1 MSSAT
6 SHPNHRDREREL
18 LERYHR
24 DGDHSA
30 RQEVVERSIDLVHY
44 VARRYQNR
52 GIAYEELVQAGS
64 IGLLKAVDRFDLD
77 RGVTL
82 STFAIPNILGE
93 IRRYF
98 RDNGWAMRVPRSIQE
113 NSAKVTS
120 VTDRLTTK
128 LQRVPTVSEIADM
141 AELTVEQVL
150 EAMEGARAYSLGSL
164 DAPIESG
171 EDDFSGHDRLG
182 AEDPGFQRAEARLA
196 VLHGMR
202 VLRDRERQ
210 IIALRFGRDMTQ
222 LEIAQELGISQ
233 MHVSRLLRVALDD
246 LRQELERRP
255 SEAGDR
261 PLAEAT
267 G

>member
-1 MSSAT
+1 MSSI
-6 SHPNHRDREREL
+6 SPLPKHRDHELEL
-18 LERYHR
+18 LRRYHCE
-24 DGDHSA
+24 GDFNA

-64 IGLLKAVDRFDLD
+64 IGLLKAVDRFDVE

-93 IRRYF
+93 VRRYF

-113 NSAKVTS
+113 NSATVAAI
-120 VTDRLTTK
+120 TDRLTIK
-128 LQRVPTVSEIADM
+128 LQRVPTVAEIAE
-141 AELTVEQVL
+141 ASELPVEKVL
-150 EAMEGARAYSLGSL
+150 EALEGARAYTLGSL
-164 DAPIESG
+164 DAPVESG
-171 EDDFSGHDRLG
+171 EDNFSAHDRLG
-182 AEDPGFQRAEARLA
+182 SNDPGYERADAKLT
-196 VLHGMR
+196 VLRGMR

-210 IIALRFGRDMTQ
+210 ILALRFGRDMTQ

-233 MHVSRLLRVALDD
+233 MHVSRLLRGALDD
-246 LRQELERRP
+246 LRSELERDAATAPRP
-255 SEAGDR
+255 T
-261 PLAEAT
+261 LAAS